1 MGLPKIGFLLYWK
14 GQHESLDFKVIVTG
28 RGPVSQYQYSK
39 WRLRRKAP
47 IKQGT
52 DMKKVAVIFFMA
64 GVLMTMIGTAA
75 LAEKGGKSGQN
86 KLPEPAAQPVSP
98 AVQDEPRPLE
108 MTPVNQAPSA
118 AAEQINWQVLSGGGG
133 TCSAGNFRLGGTLGQ
148 LAAGKST
155 AGGMSLSHGFWQN
168 FGAGACD
175 CHPGD
180 PNNDGIVDIGDPVY
194 LINFIWREGAS
205 PIPYA
210 LCSGDAQADCFC
222 NVGDAVYIINY
233 IFREGPYPYT
243 CEQWLA
249 NCGPILH
256 K

>member
-1 MGLPKIGFLLYWK
+1 LVAKNEIYIILKQSVKPLELLSHRYRKRKNLSAPKISAFN
-14 GQHESLDFKVIVTG
+14 QS
-28 RGPVSQYQYSK
+28 
-39 WRLRRKAP
+39 AP

-52 DMKKVAVIFFMA
+52 DMKKAAVILFVTGAIMA
-64 GVLMTMIGTAA
+64 LICTPA
-75 LAEKGGKSGQN
+75 LAEKGGKIKQN
-86 KLPEPAAQPVSP
+86 KLPEPVAQPVAP
-98 AVQDEPRPLE
+98 TILDEPQQLE
-108 MTPVNQAPSA
+108 VTPVNQAESA

-155 AGGMSLSHGFWQN
+155 AGDMSLSHGFWQV
-168 FGAGACD
+168 FGTSDCD

-180 PNNDGIVDIGDPVY
+180 PNNDGIVNIGDPVF
-194 LINFIWREGAS
+194 LINYIWREGAA

-233 IFREGPYPYT
+233 IFREGPYPYS

-249 NCGPILH
+249 NCGPVLH